1 MEKTMGSALNALKEQ
16 VKVGFT
22 AKPDHTATKE
32 IHAAIDRPVR
42 IGDLILQA
50 EAARDDLR
58 HTGYGR

>member
-16 VKVGFT
+16 VKIGF
-22 AKPDHTATKE
+22 APKSDRPATTE
-32 IHAAIDRPVR
+32 THAAVDRPVR

-58 HTGYGR
+58 HTGYSR